1 MMMVPGAGSETL
13 LMSAVM
19 PVFSPVQDCPA
30 SVVDMIVP
38 KFPTA

>member
-1 MMMVPGAGSETL
+1 MMIVPGAGRATL

-19 PVFSPVQDCPA
+19 PVFSPVQVCPA

-38 KFPTA
+38 KLPTA